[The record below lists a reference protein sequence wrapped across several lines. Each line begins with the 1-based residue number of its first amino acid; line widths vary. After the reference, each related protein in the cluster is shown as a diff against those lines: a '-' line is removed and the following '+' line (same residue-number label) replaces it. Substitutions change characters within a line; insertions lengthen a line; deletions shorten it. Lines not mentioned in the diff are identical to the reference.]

1 MKESRAE
8 ALRWLNQAENDLS
21 YAALGIS
28 GGFYAQVCFQCQQ
41 IAEKAL
47 KSIHY
52 GKLKK
57 RIVFGHSIVELA
69 KELDFEK
76 ERIIECGILD
86 QYYIPTRYPNGLPG
100 TVPYQVYTHRQAKEA
115 YQTAEKIIK
124 IAKDLLP
131 KGDIQGKAN
140 G

>member
-1 MKESRAE
+1 MLKESRAE

-41 IAEKAL
+41 IAEKA
-47 KSIHY
+47 
-52 GKLKK
+52 
-57 RIVFGHSIVELA
+57 
-69 KELDFEK
+69 
-76 ERIIECGILD
+76 
-86 QYYIPTRYPNGLPG
+86 
-100 TVPYQVYTHRQAKEA
+100 KEA

-124 IAKDLLP
+124 IAKDQLP
-131 KGDIQGKAN
+131 KGDIQEKAN